1 MLFAA
6 DDADDHDDHDDV
18 VDKLILT
25 SNTPWKERASRSIT
39 DRRAECF
46 KENVFFRMW
55 RNILFYRGGILCFMA
70 EIYCF
75 AVDKFETGHLNP
87 SN

>member
-6 DDADDHDDHDDV
+6 DDGDDDHDDV

-46 KENVFFRMW
+46 KKNLFFSSRCGETFCFIGKEYYGKD
-55 RNILFYRGGILCFMA
+55 ILFCSGKI
-70 EIYCF
+70 
-75 AVDKFETGHLNP
+75 
-87 SN
+87 

>member
-18 VDKLILT
+18 VDKLIPT

-46 KENVFFRMW
+46 KENVFFS
-55 RNILFYRGGILCFMA
+55 FSCG
-70 EIYCF
+70 
-75 AVDKFETGHLNP
+75 ETFCLIREEYYALWQ
-87 SN
+87 

>member
-1 MLFAA
+1 MQLMLFA
-6 DDADDHDDHDDV
+6 DDDGDDDDHDDV

-46 KENVFFRMW
+46 KENVFFQ
-55 RNILFYRGGILCFMA
+55 I
-70 EIYCF
+70 
-75 AVDKFETGHLNP
+75 
-87 SN
+87 